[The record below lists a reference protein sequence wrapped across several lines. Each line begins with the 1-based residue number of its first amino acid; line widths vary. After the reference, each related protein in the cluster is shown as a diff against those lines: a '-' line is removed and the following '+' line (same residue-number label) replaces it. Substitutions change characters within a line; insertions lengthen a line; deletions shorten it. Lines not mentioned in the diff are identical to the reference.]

1 MIEKIPNITIK
12 TGYNILDLK
21 HIHKC
26 LSEESYWCKDI
37 PFETVELA
45 FKNSFCVAIFEND
58 VQAGFARLVTDYATF
73 AYLADVFVD
82 SKFRGKAYG
91 KQLVAFI
98 MEQDWVKELRRL
110 MLATQDAH
118 ELYHKYGF
126 SALSYPDRILEITKP
141 GMYTKQKD
149 SLKQ

>member
-1 MIEKIPNITIK
+1 MSKQETKITIK
-12 TGYNILDLK
+12 TDYTDLDLN
-21 HIHKC
+21 HIHQC

-58 VQAGFARLVTDYATF
+58 IQAGFARLVTDYATF

-91 KQLVAFI
+91 KQMIAFI
-98 MEQDWVKELRRL
+98 MEQDWVKALRRL

-126 SALSYPDRILEITKP
+126 KTLSYPDRILEITRP
-141 GMYTKQKD
+141 GMYTKN
-149 SLKQ
+149 

>member
-1 MIEKIPNITIK
+1 MKEKTPQISIK
-12 TGYNILDLK
+12 TGFSNLDLK

-37 PFETVELA
+37 PLETVELA
-45 FKNSFCVAIFEND
+45 FKNSFSVAIFENEEQ
-58 VQAGFARLVTDYATF
+58 VGFARLVTDYATF

-91 KQLVAFI
+91 KQVVEFI

-126 SALSYPDRILEITKP
+126 TALSHPDRILEITRP
-141 GMYTKQKD
+141 GMYTKQK
-149 SLKQ
+149 KGEN